1 MRVLLSEWLRTKR
14 TAIRWFIFGLP
25 VFLAGCTV
33 VYLTLSPGST
43 QDFAF
48 EGFFTIWSGI
58 MIPVSVGILGG
69 AVIREE
75 ELAGNFNGFLS
86 FGVSRAK
93 IFLGKF
99 MLVVICTFI
108 CTLLTA
114 LILGCGMNLFVPCG
128 ADMKVF
134 LLAAVFTSIGAVP
147 LLVLHL
153 WISLA
158 WGWGASIG
166 LSFGGLLMAVIFGTT
181 SLGASV
187 WKFIP
192 WTWPVKLGLLPG
204 TVYIRLADGNFR
216 ALINQAAETGI
227 TALSAV
233 FIALVLLLSTGIL
246 WFAKWEGRRSGE

>member
-1 MRVLLSEWLRTKR
+1 MERCCQTAIRCFHALPSLLVLWYLWLHWRYLRSLPLFVLQKGSGEYEVLLSEWLRTKR

-33 VYLTLSPGST
+33 VYLILSPGST

-58 MIPVSVGILGG
+58 MICFGRHPWS

-86 FGVSRAK
+86 FGVSRVK

-108 CTLLTA
+108 CTLLAA

-128 ADMKVF
+128 ADMK
-134 LLAAVFTSIGAVP
+134 GVP
-147 LLVLHL
+147 PCCCIH
-153 WISLA
+153 
-158 WGWGASIG
+158 
-166 LSFGGLLMAVIFGTT
+166 F
-181 SLGASV
+181 
-187 WKFIP
+187 
-192 WTWPVKLGLLPG
+192 
-204 TVYIRLADGNFR
+204 D
-216 ALINQAAETGI
+216 
-227 TALSAV
+227 
-233 FIALVLLLSTGIL
+233 
-246 WFAKWEGRRSGE
+246 RSGSSSGPSSLDQPCMGMGRFHRA

>member
-93 IFLGKF
+93 IFLDF
-99 MLVVICTFI
+99 
-108 CTLLTA
+108 
-114 LILGCGMNLFVPCG
+114 
-128 ADMKVF
+128 
-134 LLAAVFTSIGAVP
+134 
-147 LLVLHL
+147 
-153 WISLA
+153 
-158 WGWGASIG
+158 
-166 LSFGGLLMAVIFGTT
+166 
-181 SLGASV
+181 
-187 WKFIP
+187 
-192 WTWPVKLGLLPG
+192 
-204 TVYIRLADGNFR
+204 
-216 ALINQAAETGI
+216 
-227 TALSAV
+227 
-233 FIALVLLLSTGIL
+233 
-246 WFAKWEGRRSGE
+246 

>member
-86 FGVSRAK
+86 FGVSRAEN
-93 IFLGKF
+93 ISGQVYVSGDMYVRLYIVGS
-99 MLVVICTFI
+99 
-108 CTLLTA
+108 A
-114 LILGCGMNLFVPCG
+114 DPGMWDESVCSLRGGYEGVSPCCCIHF
-128 ADMKVF
+128 D
-134 LLAAVFTSIGAVP
+134 
-147 LLVLHL
+147 
-153 WISLA
+153 
-158 WGWGASIG
+158 
-166 LSFGGLLMAVIFGTT
+166 
-181 SLGASV
+181 
-187 WKFIP
+187 
-192 WTWPVKLGLLPG
+192 
-204 TVYIRLADGNFR
+204 
-216 ALINQAAETGI
+216 
-227 TALSAV
+227 
-233 FIALVLLLSTGIL
+233 
-246 WFAKWEGRRSGE
+246 RSGSSSGPSSLDQPCVGMGRFHRA